1 VIRRNAKRL
10 TQMTARLAL
19 PIALA
24 ALAAASSGCAL
35 AAIQLAPVAI
45 QAVEAVGSGVLNM
58 AANHE
63 AAKGNNRVEDDV
75 DKRERCDNLEEA
87 APNVIELRAPEAGS
101 VVQWRELSVNN
112 ATGDPMWAPALDM
125 GNSSLWRPAENLLKM
140 SFAPPIA
147 LPQKPGNSNYLAY
160 AAAQPQTGVE
170 QDQLTGLATDFGA
183 QTGTFQWNSRP
194 YEYAMVE
201 KLPCFPIAQ
210 AMK

>member
-1 VIRRNAKRL
+1 
-10 TQMTARLAL
+10 MTARLAL

-24 ALAAASSGCAL
+24 ALAATSSGCAL

-58 AANHE
+58 AANHA
-63 AAKGNNRVEDDV
+63 AAKGN
-75 DKRERCDNLEEA
+75 
-87 APNVIELRAPEAGS
+87 NVIELRAPEAGS